1 MIDIIDMIDSIHKLP
16 IVIVATARSG
26 STSLGLALARHYKVQ
41 WLNEP
46 YHFPDTAHQ
55 LSAHHVNKIPYVT
68 KFLIHQLPA
77 LEIHQT
83 ILNSDCFKIKL
94 LRNNLVDQI
103 VSLYIGEQTNNW
115 SQQELSI
122 PDYTVALDSQS
133 MFRTVFNVCYN
144 NKKLENLKINF
155 DLELSYENLNFKET
169 SEKIKFKTS
178 PPTNINDIIELATE
192 QLNKFDIKI

>member
-1 MIDIIDMIDSIHKLP
+1 MIDSIHKLP

-55 LSAHHVNKIPYVT
+55 LSDHHVNKIPYVT